1 MDNGLIF
8 PYRRRTAHANP
19 LILTTRNLPEITS
32 VIVVGVAWEL
42 KRSSERIN
50 RCDAGR

>member
-8 PYRRRTAHANP
+8 PYRRRTAHMK
-19 LILTTRNLPEITS
+19 S
-32 VIVVGVAWEL
+32 GVLSIPRRVDPFGDDREAACDPIWW
-42 KRSSERIN
+42 SERIN